1 MEQNYWNK
9 DVINYKMTICF
20 YIFLYIRYRYKTN
33 KYTTMNNNNVFETVT
48 LPNGGVVQLDKLA
61 FETLDGQCISSHKL
75 NGKYVWKLTLD
86 FNGDRVETASVK
98 PNNVE
103 RR

>member
-1 MEQNYWNK
+1 MDNNK
-9 DVINYKMTICF
+9 VYDNADAYQSRC
-20 YIFLYIRYRYKTN
+20 Y
-33 KYTTMNNNNVFETVT
+33 ETVM

-86 FNGDRVETASVK
+86 FNGDRVETAAVK

-103 RR
+103 MR

>member
-1 MEQNYWNK
+1 MLMVY
-9 DVINYKMTICF
+9 ITIM

-33 KYTTMNNNNVFETVT
+33 QYTTMNNNNVFETVT

>member
-1 MEQNYWNK
+1 MVYHSRTTVK
-9 DVINYKMTICF
+9 DSLN
-20 YIFLYIRYRYKTN
+20 IRYIYIQYNTMDNN
-33 KYTTMNNNNVFETVT
+33 KVYETVM

-103 RR
+103 IR